1 MDFGNKAS
9 VPEVDRIVTIIGIHG
24 GQPLLSHGQVVAV
37 SPTSLVVKLSPG
49 PEDVLLEKAV
59 ITLMYSVGDVSY
71 TLRCAW
77 GERLPGDQVLL
88 RMTGPPRRGERRE
101 FIRADVDLEAG
112 VYPAPEHQASSEG
125 ITDYAASLR
134 DDPAATRLVRRRLD
148 LSGSGLRIPQDA
160 PLKKDV
166 WVVVV
171 LDLEVQIPGMASG
184 RVAIPARVIR
194 SKADRGGGYD
204 VALHFNDLSTA
215 DGDLI
220 HAAVFAARMADLGA
234 AAD

>member
-1 MDFGNKAS
+1 MELGKKTP
-9 VPEVDRIVTIIGIHG
+9 VPEVDRVVTIIGIHG
-24 GQPLLSHGQVVAV
+24 GQPLLSHGQMVAV
-37 SPTSLVVKLSPG
+37 SPTSLVVKLPPG

-59 ITLMYSVGDVSY
+59 ITLMYSVGDTSC

-77 GERLPGDQVLL
+77 GERLPEDQVLL

-101 FIRADVDLEAG
+101 FIRAEIDLEAG
-112 VYPAPEHQASSEG
+112 IYPAPEHQASSEG
-125 ITDYAASLR
+125 IADYAASLR
-134 DDPAATRLVRRRLD
+134 DDPGATRLVRRRLD
-148 LSGSGLRIPQDA
+148 LSGSGLRVPLDA
-160 PLKKDV
+160 PLKKDA

-171 LDLEVQIPGMASG
+171 MDLEVRISGMASG

-194 SKADRGGGYD
+194 SKADRGGYD

-220 HAAVFAARMADLGA
+220 HAAVFAARMVDLGA
-234 AAD
+234 TAD